1 MRTFLISV
9 NKSEVLNAMCTF
21 EQFWE
26 NMTYGE
32 RANKRSLL
40 VFSKHQGWRQW
51 ASSGK
56 IVQVRELTKIAF
68 ENWNS

>member
-1 MRTFLISV
+1 
-9 NKSEVLNAMCTF
+9 
-21 EQFWE
+21 
-26 NMTYGE
+26 MTYGE

>member
-1 MRTFLISV
+1 MANAWIIIEYQPKILMRTFLISV

-32 RANKRSLL
+32 RANTIFIIGFFQAPRL
-40 VFSKHQGWRQW
+40 
-51 ASSGK
+51 ATMGK
-56 IVQVRELTKIAF
+56 
-68 ENWNS
+68 